1 MEPPIKILFCIITKQ
16 KTKDAIEILNQKGA
30 CAIYAFPARG
40 VGHNSFLK
48 VMGLEDLEVNL
59 LVCPVESSSSAEI
72 IMELN
77 EKLELEKDTQGM
89 VFSIKLGAIS
99 KNALNGLL
107 DMGKETELIM
117 GQAKQKVEEIKEEQ
131 DKEGSKNV

>member
-1 MEPPIKILFCIITKQ
+1 MEPPIKILFCIITKE
-16 KTKDAIEILNQKGA
+16 KTDEATKILNQKGA

-59 LVCPVESSSSAEI
+59 LVCPVKENVST
-72 IMELN
+72 ELIVELT
-77 EKLELEKDTQGM
+77 EKLELKKGNQGL

-99 KNALNGLL
+99 KNALYGLL
-107 DMGKETELIM
+107 NMGKEAEMIM
-117 GQAKQKVEEIKEEQ
+117 GQTTKEE
-131 DKEGSKNV
+131 KEESESKGESENV